1 LRPQDLNS
9 VCDSAGN
16 PMDRYYDEPT
26 LADMLSDPMTLV
38 EMDADGVDPGGAA
51 TLTQMVGKLE
61 PSAGSIDQKSV
72 GNTIAKVVVAD
83 RMRDGSIEL
92 PEGAT
97 TGWDP
102 RILRNNLRLASGLV
116 LLAFVVCHLTAH
128 SFLLVSL
135 ERAGSALDVLMYP
148 WRTAIGT
155 TILLSA
161 LLIHY
166 LNALWSIYVRRYLRL
181 SRWEWWQL
189 GLGLCIPLLLMLHV
203 TSTRIAESLL
213 DVTSHYSSVLIVQ
226 WQLSPWLGVLQVAA
240 VLTLW
245 IHACIGV
252 HFWLRTK
259 ARYTRWRA
267 MFVALGLLLPTLAL
281 SGYVTAGNQ
290 VLRAATNPNYT
301 KLLFEDSNLTDQK
314 RAEIGHIAR
323 VGSAIY
329 LTLVLLPFVG
339 RGVRGWLYRRRRP
352 PLLSHSS
359 GRTMPILPGAT
370 VLEALRENGIPHASV
385 CGGRA
390 RCTTCRI
397 LVTKGLDQLPEP
409 SGLEARALARIGA
422 TPGMRLACQICPTA
436 DISVMPLLAA
446 EAGAADG
453 TVRGGLEG
461 SERLIAV
468 LFVDLRGS
476 TILGEAK
483 MPYDLLYILNQFFH
497 EMTKALDATNG
508 HYAQFAGDGLM
519 ALYGLNGKDRAIAAA
534 DALRGA
540 REMLARMDQ
549 LNSRLRGDL
558 SQPLRIGIGIH
569 FGEAI
574 VGAMGPPASQIISA
588 IGETVNACA
597 RLESLT
603 KEYDC
608 RVIVSRRA
616 ADMAGLNVKS
626 RKLHRVSATGQAPPV
641 EFYALNT
648 LADLQV

>member
-1 LRPQDLNS
+1 
-9 VCDSAGN
+9 
-16 PMDRYYDEPT
+16 
-26 LADMLSDPMTLV
+26 
-38 EMDADGVDPGGAA
+38 
-51 TLTQMVGKLE
+51 
-61 PSAGSIDQKSV
+61 
-72 GNTIAKVVVAD
+72 
-83 RMRDGSIEL
+83 
-92 PEGAT
+92 
-97 TGWDP
+97 
-102 RILRNNLRLASGLV
+102 
-116 LLAFVVCHLTAH
+116 
-128 SFLLVSL
+128 
-135 ERAGSALDVLMYP
+135 
-148 WRTAIGT
+148 
-155 TILLSA
+155 
-161 LLIHY
+161 
-166 LNALWSIYVRRYLRL
+166 
-181 SRWEWWQL
+181 
-189 GLGLCIPLLLMLHV
+189 
-203 TSTRIAESLL
+203 
-213 DVTSHYSSVLIVQ
+213 
-226 WQLSPWLGVLQVAA
+226 VLQVAA

-483 MPYDLLYILNQFFH
+483 MPYDLLYVLNQFFH

-626 RKLHRVSATGQAPPV
+626 RKLHRVSTTGQAPPV

>member
-1 LRPQDLNS
+1 
-9 VCDSAGN
+9 
-16 PMDRYYDEPT
+16 
-26 LADMLSDPMTLV
+26 
-38 EMDADGVDPGGAA
+38 
-51 TLTQMVGKLE
+51 
-61 PSAGSIDQKSV
+61 
-72 GNTIAKVVVAD
+72 
-83 RMRDGSIEL
+83 
-92 PEGAT
+92 
-97 TGWDP
+97 
-102 RILRNNLRLASGLV
+102 
-116 LLAFVVCHLTAH
+116 
-128 SFLLVSL
+128 
-135 ERAGSALDVLMYP
+135 
-148 WRTAIGT
+148 
-155 TILLSA
+155 
-161 LLIHY
+161 
-166 LNALWSIYVRRYLRL
+166 
-181 SRWEWWQL
+181 
-189 GLGLCIPLLLMLHV
+189 
-203 TSTRIAESLL
+203 
-213 DVTSHYSSVLIVQ
+213 
-226 WQLSPWLGVLQVAA
+226 
-240 VLTLW
+240 
-245 IHACIGV
+245 
-252 HFWLRTK
+252 
-259 ARYTRWRA
+259 
-267 MFVALGLLLPTLAL
+267 
-281 SGYVTAGNQ
+281 
-290 VLRAATNPNYT
+290 
-301 KLLFEDSNLTDQK
+301 
-314 RAEIGHIAR
+314 
-323 VGSAIY
+323 
-329 LTLVLLPFVG
+329 
-339 RGVRGWLYRRRRP
+339 
-352 PLLSHSS
+352 
-359 GRTMPILPGAT
+359 MPILPGAT

-626 RKLHRVSATGQAPPV
+626 RKLHRVSTTGQAPPV

>member
-1 LRPQDLNS
+1 
-9 VCDSAGN
+9 
-16 PMDRYYDEPT
+16 MDRYYDEPT

-259 ARYTRWRA
+259 ARYARWRA

>member
-1 LRPQDLNS
+1 
-9 VCDSAGN
+9 
-16 PMDRYYDEPT
+16 MDRYYDEPT

-519 ALYGLNGKDRAIAAA
+519 ALYGVNGKDRAIAAA